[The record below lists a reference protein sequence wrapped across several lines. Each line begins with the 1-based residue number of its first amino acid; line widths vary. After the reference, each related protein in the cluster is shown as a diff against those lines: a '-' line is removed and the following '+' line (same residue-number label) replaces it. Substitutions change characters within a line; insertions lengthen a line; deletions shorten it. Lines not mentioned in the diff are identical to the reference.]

1 MVLTVLMALE
11 FKHTLLVVRHHRRTI
26 VQVRAVILVALLALV
41 RRFII
46 IDLYQNT
53 PGAIAALAG
62 AALALGV
69 VFWLVTSR
77 EEPNEDEAPE

>member
-1 MVLTVLMALE
+1 MVLTVLIALE
-11 FKHTLLVVRHHRRTI
+11 FKHMLLVRHHRRTI

-62 AALALGV
+62 ATLALGV
-69 VFWLVTSR
+69 VFWLITSR